1 MTEAAYALS
10 PSIAFPQACEAQA
23 AASAPAAVLLHRMH
37 VEMIALAEGVM
48 AVQAALSPVFAAHAQ
63 ISGDGIR
70 ETQRLDLIEQTLRAL
85 AEIATHASVSSEAG
99 PLDLDEITKICRLS
113 DLAERLRGGTS
124 DGDAGQPDLELF

>member
-1 MTEAAYALS
+1 MTQAVQAVQDFSTIEAPSAGGEAAS
-10 PSIAFPQACEAQA
+10 
-23 AASAPAAVLLHRMH
+23 VLLHRMH

-48 AVQAALSPVFAAHAQ
+48 AVQTALSPIFAAHAHM
-63 ISGDGIR
+63 SGDGIR

-113 DLAERLRGGTS
+113 DLAERLRGGAAAGT
-124 DGDAGQPDLELF
+124 DGDKAELELF